1 MWVYKVN
8 EFIIEGQMVMKREIL
23 IKEIKAS
30 LSGKVQKRISENIAP
45 IIADRL
51 EESFEITKKR

>member
-1 MWVYKVN
+1 
-8 EFIIEGQMVMKREIL
+8 MKREML

-51 EESFEITKKR
+51 EEEF